1 MRPDVA
7 RRPRIAAPRRIAT
20 AFLSALLLVGVAWS
34 SGQQVAL
41 AATPMAA
48 ACDGVRLRT
57 GPSTNDPQTGFS
69 LSAGTPVSVEITITG
84 GPWSAT
90 CAGGVVSGDTWH
102 QISEVSGQSVAAL
115 YGVPYVYSATGLFQ
129 AVVTPTPTPTPDP
142 FATPTPTPDP
152 FATPTPTPDPFATPT
167 PTPTPT
173 PFLPI
178 TEGIDVSHW
187 QGTIDWNLVAA
198 SGKRFAYMK
207 ASEGTTLVDDTYAG
221 NRAQAK
227 ALGLFVG
234 AYHFARPGRNVGDA
248 IAEADYFVAMSQLV
262 AGDLLPVLDLEVTGG
277 LAPVELQEW
286 VKGYLGRIYER
297 TGARGVIYTSPTFWR
312 NNMADTNW
320 FAINGYRTLWVAHWI
335 SDPAP
340 TVPGGNWGGTGWTF
354 WQYTSSGSV
363 PGITG
368 RVDLNRY
375 SGTDFSPVLLTTTPT
390 GPIGQTAAL
399 TITPS
404 SSVITWGDSVVIKA
418 SFGPIGANRTF
429 TLQGAR
435 DGVIWEPVTTLTT
448 DADGNASFT
457 YRPANNLFYR
467 GVSEGTP
474 ELAPVTSNT
483 ARVVVRQIALLRP
496 TSKGATKVL
505 SRGRSVTFSTT
516 VRPSRVDLPTA
527 KVTLAVYRRVGS
539 SWRLF
544 TTRDAYVNASGV
556 ASYTWTFTAR
566 GEWYVRS
573 MANPTTFNA
582 NSQWSPVERYTVR

>member
-1 MRPDVA
+1 M
-7 RRPRIAAPRRIAT
+7 T
-20 AFLSALLLVGVAWS
+20 ALLTALLLVGVAWS
-34 SGQQVAL
+34 SGGQAVL
-41 AATPMAA
+41 AATPMAT

-57 GPSTNDPQTGFS
+57 GPSTSDATAATVIAATQ
-69 LSAGTPVSVEITITG
+69 VSVETTVTG
-84 GPWSAT
+84 GTWSAN
-90 CAGGVVSGDTWH
+90 CAGNAVSGDGWH
-102 QISEVSGQSVAAL
+102 QISEVNGQSVAAV

-129 AVVTPTPTPTPDP
+129 AAVTPTPTPTPDP
-142 FATPTPTPDP
+142 FATPTPTPSPDP

-187 QGTIDWNLVAA
+187 QGTIDWTSVAA

-207 ASEGTTLVDDTYAG
+207 ASEGTNLVDETYAG

-227 ALGLFVG
+227 ALGLYVG
-234 AYHFARPGRNVGDA
+234 AYHFARPGLNAGDA
-248 IAEADYFVAMSQLV
+248 VAEADYFLAMSQLV

-286 VKGYLGRIYER
+286 VKAYLGRIYER

-335 SDPAP
+335 SGPAP
-340 TVPGGNWGGTGWTF
+340 IVPGGNWGGTGWTF

-363 PGITG
+363 SGITG

-375 SGTDFSPVLLTTTPT
+375 NGTDFSPVLLTSTPT

-399 TITPS
+399 NITPS
-404 SSVITWGDSVVIKA
+404 SNVITWGDSVVLKA
-418 SFGPIGANRTF
+418 GFGPTGAGTTF
-429 TLQGAR
+429 VLEGAR
-435 DGVIWEPVTTLTT
+435 DGVTWEPITTLTT
-448 DADGNASFT
+448 DADGNASVT
-457 YRPANNLFYR
+457 YRPANNLYYR
-467 GVSEGTP
+467 GVFGGTP
-474 ELAPVTSNT
+474 ELGAVTSNT

-496 TSKGATKVL
+496 TTKGATKVV
-505 SRGRSVTFSTT
+505 SRGRGVTFTTT
-516 VRPSRVDLPTA
+516 VRPSRVDLPAA
-527 KVTLAVYRRVGS
+527 KVTLGIYRRVGT

-582 NSQWSPVERYTVR
+582 NSTWSPIERYSVR